1 VAKRETRRGQKG
13 DSPGSGPPAHAARGL
28 RCRTLLAVS
37 RAVWLPA
44 AVGALAGV
52 FVFVLARDV
61 LIDDSYITLAYARTF
76 AEHGVWGMQPQLPGN
91 AATSPLNVLLLALFI
106 VPTGQPVLAAG
117 VLLVLALAVTG
128 AALGGICAHLDGSH
142 WPAAV
147 GVALVAVN
155 PLLVSVIGMETHL
168 AIALVAVLAWTV
180 LARRPYL
187 AGVACG
193 LLLLTRADLAGFGL
207 AAAVAI
213 VVTVDFRRVLAFI
226 GITGLVSLP
235 WSVLS
240 WFWLGSAVP
249 DTMVIKLGESMGD
262 RTFANGLYYFF
273 EAYPFAVAASLIPP
287 AVGVL
292 VLLGGW
298 KRGAVSLQLVL
309 GVGGLLHAG
318 TYLLLN
324 TAPYQWYYGPAIGA
338 LTMLGAVGA
347 PRASLRTVAL
357 GASVATVALTAGYLV
372 ARPWTLTT
380 ISGNWAT
387 PTEYRELAERAPA
400 GAVVQSFGEVGTVA
414 YYCTCTVTDRLS
426 DRGWFAEIL
435 AEQQAKAGPFE
446 RTLLELNYRNFHAAP
461 RLTPQFEF
469 TFTPDRN
476 GVPATSWRGDQGTM
490 VVAPFR

>member
-1 VAKRETRRGQKG
+1 MAFSPSRKG
-13 DSPGSGPPAHAARGL
+13 RLALSRARAAERLG
-28 RCRTLLAVS
+28 CRTLLAVS

-52 FVFVLARDV
+52 FVFLLARDV

-91 AATSPLNVLLLALFI
+91 AATSPLNVLLLAAVI

-128 AALGGICAHLDGSH
+128 AALGGICAQLDRSY
-142 WPAAV
+142 WPAVA

-168 AIALVAVLAWTV
+168 AIALVAVLGWTV
-180 LARRPYL
+180 LARKPHL

-213 VVTVDFRRVLAFI
+213 LVTVDFGRALAFI

-249 DTMVIKLGESMGD
+249 DTMMIKLGESMGD

-273 EAYPFAVAASLIPP
+273 EAYPFAVTASLIPP
-287 AVGVL
+287 ALGVL

-298 KRGAVSLQLVL
+298 RRAVAPLHLVL

-347 PRASLRTVAL
+347 QRAALRTGTLAAAL
-357 GASVATVALTAGYLV
+357 ATVAVTSVYLV

-380 ISGNWAT
+380 VSGNWAT
-387 PTEYRELAERAPA
+387 PTEYRALAERAPA

-435 AEQQAKAGPFE
+435 AQQRAAAGPFE
-446 RTLLELNYRNFHAAP
+446 RRLLDLNYRHFHPSP
-461 RLTPQFEF
+461 RLTPRYEF
-469 TFTPDRN
+469 TFTPDRT

-490 VVAPFR
+490 VVVPFK